1 MSPPPRGPGRPRN
14 ASRLRRLV
22 LTVGPLTGGVGEDAL
37 SLLSR
42 ERFGTVPAMRRH
54 RLPGAPLLFNTALV
68 ASLVACGGAGSA
80 PPAATPVA
88 SASAPAARQAKRA
101 AWMDRSDENAH
112 VLLDVMAEFQP
123 EQASALGI
131 ELADERALAIG
142 ESVDSQQIAALTAA
156 TAKLEARRGVETD
169 PLVAQ
174 DLAILLRSAD
184 LQRRVIA
191 LPSTT
196 IVPHYDVSRL
206 VFGGLKVL
214 LDDQVPAARRAKA
227 LGRLRRYAG
236 LVPGSTP
243 LTEQAKA
250 NVLARFA
257 RPALQPPARID
268 VEKSLS
274 TSAALRDGTEKL
286 FQKYDIKGY
295 EEPLHTLF
303 QQLAAYDDFLK
314 TQVLPRTR
322 ADFALPPALYALQL
336 EQFGVDIPQA
346 ELVTLAHKAFGEIQ
360 SEMQK
365 VAAQVAKEK
374 GLPSADYR
382 DVIRA
387 LKKDQLVGEAILPHY
402 KKRLADVEEIIRR
415 EHLLTLPEREA
426 RIRLGTPAENAQQPA
441 PHMVPPRLVGNT
453 GEQGEFV
460 LPLSIPAPTGSK
472 EAETKYDD
480 FTFSAASWTLVAH
493 EARPGHELQFD
504 SMVERGVSLARALF
518 AFNSTNV
525 EGWGLYSEF
534 ITLPF
539 MPAEGQLISL
549 QLRLQRAVRAFMDP
563 ELQQGKW
570 TFESARDFLE
580 KEVGLS
586 PAFATSEVERYT
598 FRSPGQATSYFY
610 GFTRLR
616 ELRREAETKLGAR
629 FDART
634 FHDTILGEGLLP
646 PDLMRTAVLGKVG
659 AL

>member
-1 MSPPPRGPGRPRN
+1 M
-14 ASRLRRLV
+14 
-22 LTVGPLTGGVGEDAL
+22 
-37 SLLSR
+37 
-42 ERFGTVPAMRRH
+42 
-54 RLPGAPLLFNTALV
+54 
-68 ASLVACGGAGSA
+68 
-80 PPAATPVA
+80 
-88 SASAPAARQAKRA
+88 
-101 AWMDRSDENAH
+101 
-112 VLLDVMAEFQP
+112 
-123 EQASALGI
+123 
-131 ELADERALAIG
+131 AIG

>member
-1 MSPPPRGPGRPRN
+1 LKA
-14 ASRLRRLV
+14 AS
-22 LTVGPLTGGVGEDAL
+22 
-37 SLLSR
+37 
-42 ERFGTVPAMRRH
+42 
-54 RLPGAPLLFNTALV
+54 
-68 ASLVACGGAGSA
+68 
-80 PPAATPVA
+80 
-88 SASAPAARQAKRA
+88 
-101 AWMDRSDENAH
+101 
-112 VLLDVMAEFQP
+112 
-123 EQASALGI
+123 
-131 ELADERALAIG
+131 
-142 ESVDSQQIAALTAA
+142 
-156 TAKLEARRGVETD
+156 AKLETRRAAETD
-169 PLVAQ
+169 ALVAQ

-184 LQRRVIA
+184 LQRRVIELNA
-191 LPSTT
+191 KM
-196 IVPHYDVSRL
+196 IVPSYDVARTI
-206 VFGGLKVL
+206 FAGLKVL
-214 LDDQVPAARRAKA
+214 LDDQVPAARRVRA
-227 LGRLRRYAG
+227 LARLRAYIGAA
-236 LVPGSTP
+236 PGSTP

-250 NVLARFA
+250 DITASFA
-257 RPALQPPARID
+257 KGGLQAPARID

-274 TSAALRDGTEKL
+274 TSASLREGIEKL
-286 FQKYDIKGY
+286 FLKYEIKGY
-295 EEPLHTLF
+295 EEPFHTLT
-303 QQLAAYDDFLK
+303 QQLAAYDDFVK
-314 TQVLPRTR
+314 TSVLPHAR
-322 ADFALPPALYALQL
+322 ADFALPPAVYALQL

-346 ELVTLAHKAFGEIQ
+346 DLVAKAHKAFGEIQ
-360 SEMQK
+360 ADMQK

-374 GLPSADYR
+374 GLPSSDYR

-387 LKKDQLVGEAILPHY
+387 LKKDQLVGDAILPHY
-402 KKRLADVEEIIRR
+402 KKRLSDIEEIIRR

-460 LPLSIPAPTGSK
+460 LPLSVPAPTGSK

-504 SMVERGVSLARALF
+504 SMVERGISLARALF

-549 QLRLQRAVRAFMDP
+549 QLRLQRAARAFVDP

-570 TFESARDFLE
+570 TFESARDYLE

-598 FRSPGQATSYFY
+598 FRAPGQATSYFY

-616 ELRREAETKLGAR
+616 ELRREAEAKLGAK
-629 FDART
+629 FDARV

-646 PDLMRTAVLGKVG
+646 PDLLRTAVLGKIG